1 MVIHAMET
9 AAHLGIAIRDMVAIV
24 GKLLAGCEAR
34 CFADDFVALDDQ
46 AAAIGMDHDP
56 FAAEQP
62 DGAIRFVFDRDEIN
76 KRMRF
81 VGRQAGAAVVIN
93 QLVEQCGEAG
103 QFYGF
108 ARQGKKR
115 TQFPAGCNLLEHPT
129 FNNERPTSKYKPW
142 IEIGCWMLNV
152 GSWACKA
159 DSACACPGRR
169 AQTRF
174 MEKLALLSVSDKRG
188 LADFAAALVKKH
200 GYRLLSTGGTAKLL
214 AERGLPVT
222 EVSQHTGSPE
232 IMEGRVKTLH
242 PKIHGGL
249 LARRDKPE
257 HLAQAA
263 EHGIALID
271 LVVVNLYL
279 FEQTVA
285 KPGVPFEEA
294 IENIDI
300 GGPAMVRSAAKNH
313 ESVTVVCDPADYDAV
328 LASLDQPAGL
338 AALRRRLAL
347 KVFQRTAGYD
357 AAISNYLAT
366 QAEAPDLAALAGFP
380 EKLTLSWTKAQALRY
395 GENPHQQAALYGTFH
410 EHYQQLQG
418 KELSYNNILDITSAT
433 YLIGEFERPTVA
445 ILKHTNPCGVAS
457 ADSLGAA
464 WELAYATDKQAPFG
478 GIIIVNQTLD
488 GALAKTI
495 AEIFTEVII
504 APRFSEEALQ
514 VFGKKRNL
522 RLMVARQGIGADSL
536 QEIRSVVGGV
546 LVQDRDRTLGSVN
559 EFKVVTKRQP
569 APEEWA
575 GLLFGWK
582 ICKHV
587 KSNAIVYARGERTL
601 GVGAG
606 QMARVDSSRIA
617 VWKAKEAGLDLH
629 GSIVASEALFPF
641 ADGLIAAAEAGATAA
656 IQPGGSVRDDEVIK
670 AADERGMTMV
680 FTGIRHFKH

>member
-1 MVIHAMET
+1 
-9 AAHLGIAIRDMVAIV
+9 
-24 GKLLAGCEAR
+24 
-34 CFADDFVALDDQ
+34 
-46 AAAIGMDHDP
+46 
-56 FAAEQP
+56 
-62 DGAIRFVFDRDEIN
+62 
-76 KRMRF
+76 
-81 VGRQAGAAVVIN
+81 
-93 QLVEQCGEAG
+93 
-103 QFYGF
+103 
-108 ARQGKKR
+108 
-115 TQFPAGCNLLEHPT
+115 
-129 FNNERPTSKYKPW
+129 
-142 IEIGCWMLNV
+142 
-152 GSWACKA
+152 
-159 DSACACPGRR
+159 
-169 AQTRF
+169 
-174 MEKLALLSVSDKRG
+174 MEKLALLSVSDKHG
-188 LADFAAALVKKH
+188 LADFATALVKKH

-271 LVVVNLYL
+271 LVVVNLYP

-285 KPGVPFEEA
+285 KPGVHFEEA

-300 GGPAMVRSAAKNH
+300 GGPSMLRSAAKNH

-328 LASLDQPAGL
+328 LTALDQPAGL
-338 AALRRRLAL
+338 AVLRRKLAL

-357 AAISNYLAT
+357 AAIASYLAA
-366 QAEAPDLAALAGFP
+366 QADAPDLAALAGFP

-457 ADSLGAA
+457 ADSLDAA
-464 WELAYATDKQAPFG
+464 WEQAYATDKQAPFG

-504 APRFSEEALQ
+504 APRFSDEALQ
-514 VFGKKRNL
+514 VFGKKKNL

-546 LVQDRDRTLGSVN
+546 LVQDRNRTLGNVN
-559 EFKVVTKRQP
+559 EFKIVTKRQP
-569 APEEWA
+569 TPEEWA
-575 GLLFGWK
+575 GMLFAWK

-587 KSNAIVYARGERTL
+587 KSNAIVYARGEHTL

-629 GSIVASEALFPF
+629 GSVVASEALFPF